1 MDNSL
6 DLTQF
11 SKGLFLKKDGVW
23 LHDGTPVV
31 HHRLS
36 QLLHRCIKRRNN
48 GDLGVTTGR
57 DWLSFQS
64 EDAPLRILGAQI
76 VNEQQLQLSLSNQTR
91 YLVVPSALALI
102 IDPKNQWRTAIVEQQ
117 LWARW
122 TRKALQAI
130 TPWCKRPPTTM
141 RLN

>member
-6 DLTQF
+6 DLTQS

-64 EDAPLRILGAQI
+64 EDAPLRILSAQI
-76 VNEQQLQLSLSNQTR
+76 VNEQQLQLSLF
-91 YLVVPSALALI
+91 
-102 IDPKNQWRTAIVEQQ
+102 
-117 LWARW
+117 
-122 TRKALQAI
+122 
-130 TPWCKRPPTTM
+130 
-141 RLN
+141 